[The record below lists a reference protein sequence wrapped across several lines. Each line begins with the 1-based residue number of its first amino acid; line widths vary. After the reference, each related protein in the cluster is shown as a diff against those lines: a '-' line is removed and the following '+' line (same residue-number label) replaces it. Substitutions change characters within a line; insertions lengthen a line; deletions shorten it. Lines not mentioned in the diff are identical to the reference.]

1 MAVNINEIA
10 RLAGVSRATVSRYL
24 NDGYVSDEKK
34 AVIRKVIEETGYQP
48 SSQAQMLRTKKTKLV
63 GVIIPEINSD
73 TVGRMVAGI
82 SDVLNRSGYQL
93 LLANTDNNIE
103 EELKYLNLFKDNQVD
118 GILFIATMFTAKHR
132 KLLKECKVPVVI
144 LGQRLEGYSCVYQ
157 DDYHAALKMTQ
168 ALHENG
174 DKIGYIGVTDKDEA
188 AGLNRRRGYEAAL
201 RKAGKK
207 ALPEWMAE
215 AKFSIESG
223 YEQMRGLLSRS
234 PDIDS
239 VFCTT
244 DNIAAGAM
252 AYLKEAGK
260 KVPEDI
266 QIAGMGDT
274 PVSRLVEPSLST
286 VHFFYKT
293 SGMEAATMLVDLLES
308 ESTVCKELKMGYE
321 IVLKNSTR

>member
-1 MAVNINEIA
+1 MNINEIA

-63 GVIIPEINSD
+63 GVIIPKINSD

-82 SDVLNRSGYQL
+82 SDVLSRSGYQL

-174 DKIGYIGVTDKDEA
+174 DKIGYIGVTDKEPP
-188 AGLNRRRGYEAAL
+188 GLTGEGDMRRPFE
-201 RKAGKK
+201 KQEKK
-207 ALPEWMAE
+207 PCQNGWQKQNSASSQAM
-215 AKFSIESG
+215 
-223 YEQMRGLLSRS
+223 SRCVAFYPGHRILILYSARQTIS
-234 PDIDS
+234 PQGQWR
-239 VFCTT
+239 T
-244 DNIAAGAM
+244 
-252 AYLKEAGK
+252 
-260 KVPEDI
+260 
-266 QIAGMGDT
+266 
-274 PVSRLVEPSLST
+274 
-286 VHFFYKT
+286 
-293 SGMEAATMLVDLLES
+293 
-308 ESTVCKELKMGYE
+308 
-321 IVLKNSTR
+321 

>member
-1 MAVNINEIA
+1 M
-10 RLAGVSRATVSRYL
+10 
-24 NDGYVSDEKK
+24 
-34 AVIRKVIEETGYQP
+34 
-48 SSQAQMLRTKKTKLV
+48 
-63 GVIIPEINSD
+63 
-73 TVGRMVAGI
+73 
-82 SDVLNRSGYQL
+82 LNRSGYRL

-188 AGLNRRRGYEAAL
+188 AGLNRRRDMRRPFE
-201 RKAGKK
+201 KQEK

-260 KVPEDI
+260 KCRRISRSQEWGI
-266 QIAGMGDT
+266 RRY
-274 PVSRLVEPSLST
+274 PVW
-286 VHFFYKT
+286 
-293 SGMEAATMLVDLLES
+293 
-308 ESTVCKELKMGYE
+308 
-321 IVLKNSTR
+321 

>member
-1 MAVNINEIA
+1 
-10 RLAGVSRATVSRYL
+10 
-24 NDGYVSDEKK
+24 
-34 AVIRKVIEETGYQP
+34 
-48 SSQAQMLRTKKTKLV
+48 
-63 GVIIPEINSD
+63 
-73 TVGRMVAGI
+73 MVAGI
-82 SDVLNRSGYQL
+82 SDVLNRSGYRL

-207 ALPEWMAE
+207 PCQNGWQKQNSASSQAMSRCVAFYPGHRILILYSARQTILPPGQW
-215 AKFSIESG
+215 
-223 YEQMRGLLSRS
+223 R
-234 PDIDS
+234 
-239 VFCTT
+239 T
-244 DNIAAGAM
+244 
-252 AYLKEAGK
+252 
-260 KVPEDI
+260 
-266 QIAGMGDT
+266 
-274 PVSRLVEPSLST
+274 
-286 VHFFYKT
+286 
-293 SGMEAATMLVDLLES
+293 
-308 ESTVCKELKMGYE
+308 
-321 IVLKNSTR
+321 